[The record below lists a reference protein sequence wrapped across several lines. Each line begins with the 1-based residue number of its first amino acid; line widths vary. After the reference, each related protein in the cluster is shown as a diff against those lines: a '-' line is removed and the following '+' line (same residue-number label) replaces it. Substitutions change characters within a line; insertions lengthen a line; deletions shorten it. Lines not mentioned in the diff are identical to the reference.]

1 MDCQILKKTPWIT
14 PSEEQV
20 ALILDTATQINRLEI
35 ITGPAK
41 FVMHSCRIPKSF
53 RIEWESQLGLDRF
66 CLDNMKST
74 P

>member
-1 MDCQILKKTPWIT
+1 
-14 PSEEQV
+14 V